1 VVEHLERAAGFE
13 REDLPEARLA
23 KLEALLARGTDKR
36 DQAVPLIAALLGVP
50 TGGRYSMIDL
60 TPQRQKELTLEA
72 LLEQLVALAV
82 EQPVLV
88 VHEDVHWIDPTT
100 QELLSL
106 AIERTQ
112 RLPVLMII
120 TFRPEFVPPWPGQ
133 PHVSEV
139 ALTRLGRREGAAM
152 VDKVVGDKVL
162 PVEVSAQIVAKT
174 DGVPLFVEELTK
186 AVLESGLLED
196 RGDRYEL
203 AGPLP
208 PFAIPA
214 TLHDSLLARL
224 DRLAPVK
231 EIAQIGAAIG
241 REFSYALLA
250 AVADRPEAELQIA
263 LGRLVS
269 SELVFRRG
277 APPEAIYSFKH
288 ALVQDAAYGTLLK
301 SRRQQLHARIV
312 EVLEEQF
319 PETADTQPERLA
331 YHCTQAGLVP
341 KAIDWW
347 SKAGRQAIARSAG
360 AEGVAQFQKG
370 LELLVALPYGRERGR
385 RELELQVALGGA
397 LLDVK
402 GWAAAEVGRAYTR
415 ARELCGEL
423 GDEAHLFPVLWGLT
437 AFHVNRAEL
446 PKSLDAAEELLR
458 LAERQRDVA
467 LRLASHRA
475 ASTAFYHFGA
485 LSRARAHQEKML
497 ALYDH
502 DRDHSLRFMY
512 AADFRVSALSLLSLT
527 LLSLGY
533 PRQAQEGLEEAVAYA
548 QQLSHPRSLALALG
562 FACQFC
568 GLTRDLE
575 SLKDYAEAEI
585 SLSTAQGFPN
595 SLRSARIHQS
605 CVHALRGVEEGLAL
619 CTRELAAKRVSAN
632 ERERPLT
639 SILLAEAYQNAGQP
653 SEGLR
658 VLEEP
663 LGRVAHTREGWI
675 EAELHRIR
683 GELLLPSVA
692 EPYSGEAEAC
702 FQRALA
708 VAREQSARM
717 WELRAAMSLAR
728 LWANQGRR
736 AEAHDLLA
744 PVYGWFTEGFDT
756 ADLKDAKA
764 LLDELA

>member
-288 ALVQDAAYGTLLK
+288 AWFRTPPMAPCSNPAASSSMPVSWRFWRSSSPKPPTRSPNVWHTTALRRGS
-301 SRRQQLHARIV
+301 SRR
-312 EVLEEQF
+312 
-319 PETADTQPERLA
+319 
-331 YHCTQAGLVP
+331 
-341 KAIDWW
+341 
-347 SKAGRQAIARSAG
+347 RSTG
-360 AEGVAQFQKG
+360 GPRPG
-370 LELLVALPYGRERGR
+370 GR
-385 RELELQVALGGA
+385 R
-397 LLDVK
+397 
-402 GWAAAEVGRAYTR
+402 
-415 ARELCGEL
+415 
-423 GDEAHLFPVLWGLT
+423 
-437 AFHVNRAEL
+437 
-446 PKSLDAAEELLR
+446 
-458 LAERQRDVA
+458 
-467 LRLASHRA
+467 
-475 ASTAFYHFGA
+475 
-485 LSRARAHQEKML
+485 
-497 ALYDH
+497 
-502 DRDHSLRFMY
+502 
-512 AADFRVSALSLLSLT
+512 
-527 LLSLGY
+527 
-533 PRQAQEGLEEAVAYA
+533 
-548 QQLSHPRSLALALG
+548 
-562 FACQFC
+562 
-568 GLTRDLE
+568 
-575 SLKDYAEAEI
+575 
-585 SLSTAQGFPN
+585 
-595 SLRSARIHQS
+595 
-605 CVHALRGVEEGLAL
+605 
-619 CTRELAAKRVSAN
+619 
-632 ERERPLT
+632 
-639 SILLAEAYQNAGQP
+639 
-653 SEGLR
+653 
-658 VLEEP
+658 
-663 LGRVAHTREGWI
+663 
-675 EAELHRIR
+675 
-683 GELLLPSVA
+683 
-692 EPYSGEAEAC
+692 
-702 FQRALA
+702 
-708 VAREQSARM
+708 
-717 WELRAAMSLAR
+717 
-728 LWANQGRR
+728 
-736 AEAHDLLA
+736 
-744 PVYGWFTEGFDT
+744 
-756 ADLKDAKA
+756 
-764 LLDELA
+764 